1 MRSVRTC
8 DDMVDPRRIAP
19 GCPVL
24 EVVVVPSQVDIY
36 VVPLHDRQDLL
47 LDRFIT
53 PIVASRVAWKVPKN
67 NLPRI
72 RPSLG

>member
-24 EVVVVPSQVDIY
+24 EVVVVSSQVEINMLR
-36 VVPLHDRQDLL
+36 LHDRQDLL
-47 LDRFIT
+47 LDLFRT
-53 PIVASRVAWKVPKN
+53 PIVASRVAWIVAKN
-67 NLPRI
+67 DLPRFG
-72 RPSLG
+72 PSPG

>member
-1 MRSVRTC
+1 
-8 DDMVDPRRIAP
+8 MVDPRRIAP

-24 EVVVVPSQVDIY
+24 EVVVVPGQVDIN
-36 VVPLHDRQDLL
+36 VVPLHDRQNLL

-53 PIVASRVAWKVPKN
+53 PIVASRVTWKVAKN